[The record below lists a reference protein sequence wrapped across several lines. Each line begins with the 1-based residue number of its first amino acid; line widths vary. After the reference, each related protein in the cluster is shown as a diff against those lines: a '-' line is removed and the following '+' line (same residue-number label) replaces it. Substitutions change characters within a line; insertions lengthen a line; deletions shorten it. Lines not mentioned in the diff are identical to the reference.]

1 MRDVKPVVTPP
12 PTGPSGQRLYDLAS
26 LKTKVWQPLAGLVS
40 STTATLVSNT
50 RARGLSVGT
59 FSSLRGFAGGD
70 DLTSKGDDG
79 QLLVQERRAYR
90 AAALQTDDPT
100 ATDGTAGIGQRPS
113 LSARRRRLSRVSG
126 ARKLDT
132 GSRSRL
138 QASLARTGFHGL
150 MVAVGLTAAVTV
162 WSGAGEQ
169 PQIANGHG
177 DTVAAVDSVDTTDDA
192 LAPIADAVALSDDAN
207 DETGPASQPMQPLVK
222 RVVEGDT
229 LRSIAAEFSV
239 SMSTILASNKLDNP
253 DLIQPGQEIVIPP
266 VDGVVADVKS
276 GETLAQISER
286 FGAQW
291 EEVAQANA
299 LPNDPDRVISF
310 DRIIVPGRDSA
321 DRAIGIARREGP
333 NGSTAAAEGT
343 VNLST
348 RSDIVSYE
356 VQEGDTLGQLATQF
370 GVSIWTILSANN
382 LADADLIRPGMR
394 LKVLPVNGVEHEVQP
409 GEKLTDIAEFYKVD
423 LGPLIDFNGL
433 TDPDSLTVGLRLTIP
448 GAERPQPGFSLA
460 GGGPAP
466 AISVPVAAPSRPA
479 ANVAA
484 AQRPAAQTTL
494 AQARPAAPVAQAK
507 PVAPVAQARP
517 AAPVA
522 QAAAKPSALA
532 KPSAAVAQAK
542 PVAPVAQAKPAAK
555 PQAPVAQA
563 APARNVVSAAAVS
576 APTSIS
582 PGGAGGS
589 SVVSAAMRHL
599 GARYVFGGTS
609 PSGFDCSGFVWY
621 VHNSIGKPV
630 SRGLWGQLNGGPRI
644 ALNAL
649 QPGDTV
655 FFANTYMPGLSH
667 TGIYIGGGRFIH
679 ASDESSGVK
688 ISSLSDAYWGPR
700 YIGASRLY

>member
-1 MRDVKPVVTPP
+1 MRDERPAGAPSSNGV
-12 PTGPSGQRLYDLAS
+12 SGQRLYDLSS
-26 LKTKVWQPLAGLVS
+26 LKTKVWQPLTVLAS
-40 STTATLVSNT
+40 STTAALMSSARSRG
-50 RARGLSVGT
+50 RAVG
-59 FSSLRGFAGGD
+59 RFASGD
-70 DLTSKGDDG
+70 DLTTKGADE
-79 QLLVQERRAYR
+79 QLLSQDRPAYR
-90 AAALQTDDPT
+90 VAAQAAADADD
-100 ATDGTAGIGQRPS
+100 ATDATRQRPS
-113 LSARRRRLSRVSG
+113 LSARRRRLSRVSRTRNADPASR
-126 ARKLDT
+126 ARLRA
-132 GSRSRL
+132 G
-138 QASLARTGFHGL
+138 LARTGFHGL

-162 WSGAGEQ
+162 WSGAGERLQ
-169 PQIANGHG
+169 VADSHA
-177 DTVAAVDSVDTTDDA
+177 DTVATVDTVNTADDA
-192 LAPIADAVALSDDAN
+192 LNPADDPVALSDDAT
-207 DETGPASQPMQPLVK
+207 DDTGPAGQPMQPLVR

-266 VDGVVADVKS
+266 VDGVVADVKP

-286 FGAQW
+286 YGAQW

-299 LPNDPDRVISF
+299 LPNDPDRAISF
-310 DRIIVPGRDSA
+310 ERIIVPGRESA
-321 DRAIGIARREGP
+321 DRAIGIARHDGP
-333 NGSTAAAEGT
+333 NGSASPAEGT

-370 GVSIWTILSANN
+370 GVSLWTILSANN
-382 LADADLIRPGMR
+382 LADPDLIRPGMR

-433 TDPDSLTVGLRLTIP
+433 SDPDNLKVGLRLTIP

-466 AISVPVAAPSRPA
+466 AISVPVAAASSAASRPT

-494 AQARPAAPVAQAK
+494 AQARPP
-507 PVAPVAQARP
+507 APVAQARS

-522 QAAAKPSALA
+522 QAAARPSA
-532 KPSAAVAQAK
+532 PVAQAK

-555 PQAPVAQA
+555 PSAPVAQA
-563 APARNVVSAAAVS
+563 APARNVVSAAAIS
-576 APTSIS
+576 APVSVS

-589 SVVSAAMRHL
+589 AVVSAAMRFL
-599 GARYVFGGTS
+599 GSRYVFGGTS
-609 PSGFDCSGFVWY
+609 PAGFDCSGFVWY
-621 VHNSIGKPV
+621 VHKSIGKPV

-667 TGIYIGGGRFIH
+667 VGIYIGGGRFIH

-688 ISSLSDAYWGPR
+688 ISSLSDSYWGPR